1 MPKQNSEFS
10 HQAIGMTSKFPKR
23 AWSNTAVIPGDTFC
37 CNLYFRFIRFLAPCV
52 KKHKGKVNG
61 TMG

>member
-1 MPKQNSEFS
+1 
-10 HQAIGMTSKFPKR
+10 MTSKFPKR

-52 KKHKGKVNG
+52 KKHKGEVNG